1 MELTKQNDTKGKQLD
16 ELKTKL
22 NAAEESVTMKLA
34 ALKETCEEKYNDE
47 ETMKEDIKELEQLA
61 ESRWNEIFQLSKR
74 MEGDSEKHQATES
87 TLWRRLTDKEEEL
100 ERANQSLA
108 TLALESTNSKSR
120 IKKLQ
125 NHILKLEA
133 FGANEHAGAR
143 NNVEKVFEQSQ
154 MENREL
160 WEQLSRAEYSI
171 RDRENGRPH
180 WWLALKSS
188 NRLSWT

>member
-1 MELTKQNDTKGKQLD
+1 MELTKQNDTKDKQLD

-34 ALKETCEEKYNDE
+34 ALKETCDEKYNNE

-74 MEGDSEKHQATES
+74 MEGDSEIHQATES
-87 TLWRRLTDKEEEL
+87 TLRRRLTDKEEEL

-108 TLALESTNSKSR
+108 TLAFECTNSKSR

-143 NNVEKVFEQSQ
+143 NNVEKMFEQSQ
-154 MENREL
+154 VENGEP
-160 WEQLSRAEYSI
+160 WEQPTRAESSI
-171 RDRENGRPH
+171 RDRENAPRPH
-180 WWLALKSS
+180 W
-188 NRLSWT
+188 